1 MCSLCDNC
9 IVCCLS
15 VKPGAGV
22 KASVLLRRH
31 GAGGHGEELDCMTL
45 TKKFVLT
52 GAVCCYY
59 LADFSIIQQR
69 V

>member
-1 MCSLCDNC
+1 MYSLCDNC

-45 TKKFVLT
+45 TKKSL
-52 GAVCCYY
+52 
-59 LADFSIIQQR
+59 S
-69 V
+69 